1 MTGLPLKIHA
11 FFKNGWFSESSA
23 ASGALMVTTGA
34 ILISFSAVFVKLAH
48 VSPTVSGVY
57 RTLIG
62 GVVLLVIIFL
72 RRESFWKGGFF
83 FLIAVLLGFIFALDI
98 YFWHKSIHFVGPGLA
113 TILANFQVFLLA
125 LFGVFVLGERLSTR
139 TTLAIPMAFLG
150 LFLLAGIHWGQLG
163 QNYKIGVFFG
173 LAAAACY
180 AAYLL
185 VLRKLQTLENTPSPM
200 ANLAVISLVS
210 GVLLGILAW
219 NRSESFLIPDLQSFF
234 SLGAYGVLS
243 QVCGWLLITNG
254 LPHIR
259 STLTGLIILLQ
270 PSLSFTWDILFF
282 NRPTDLYGVIGAFIA
297 LTAIYLGTTVKRSK
311 KSELEQST
319 D

>member
-1 MTGLPLKIHA
+1 MPNLPIKIHSLFRNA
-11 FFKNGWFSESSA
+11 WFSENPA
-23 ASGALMVTTGA
+23 ASGALIVTAGA

-48 VSPTVSGVY
+48 VSPTISGVY
-57 RTLIG
+57 RTLVG
-62 GVVLLVIIFL
+62 GVVLLIIMLL
-72 RRESFWKGGFF
+72 RREPIWHGGFF
-83 FLIAVLLGFIFALDI
+83 FLIAVILGFIFALDI
-98 YFWHKSIHFVGPGLA
+98 FFWHKSIHYVGPGLA

-125 LFGVFVLGERLSTR
+125 LFSVFVVGERLSMR
-139 TTLAIPMAFLG
+139 TMIAIPMAFLG

-163 QNYKIGVFFG
+163 QNYKLGVFLG

-200 ANLAVISLVS
+200 ANLAIISLVS
-210 GVLLGILAW
+210 GLLLGILAW
-219 NRSESFLIPDLQSFF
+219 HRSESFLIPDLQSCF

-243 QVCGWLLITNG
+243 QVCGWLLITTG

-259 STLTGLIILLQ
+259 PTLAGLIILLQ

-282 NRPTDLYGVIGAFIA
+282 NRQTDHYGVFGAFIA
-297 LTAIYLGTTVKRSK
+297 LTAIYLGTTGKESK
-311 KSELEQST
+311 KKGPGHST

>member
-1 MTGLPLKIHA
+1 
-11 FFKNGWFSESSA
+11 
-23 ASGALMVTTGA
+23 
-34 ILISFSAVFVKLAH
+34 

-150 LFLLAGIHWGQLG
+150 LPPPPAMLPTFSFYENCRPL
-163 QNYKIGVFFG
+163 KK
-173 LAAAACY
+173 
-180 AAYLL
+180 
-185 VLRKLQTLENTPSPM
+185 RRLQWPIWRS
-200 ANLAVISLVS
+200 SL
-210 GVLLGILAW
+210 
-219 NRSESFLIPDLQSFF
+219 
-234 SLGAYGVLS
+234 
-243 QVCGWLLITNG
+243 
-254 LPHIR
+254 
-259 STLTGLIILLQ
+259 
-270 PSLSFTWDILFF
+270 
-282 NRPTDLYGVIGAFIA
+282 
-297 LTAIYLGTTVKRSK
+297 
-311 KSELEQST
+311 
-319 D
+319 